1 MEQAMTERR
10 YSGRRKERGLSMVEL
25 MVGLLIALIG
35 SIVIF
40 QVFVVSENYKR
51 TTTGSS
57 DAIQSANFSLHQL
70 ERHFSGAGA
79 GFARMSNMWGCLVQ
93 ARRASTVVLGPGA
106 PAFPAP
112 FNVIA
117 STNVRIAP
125 VLISDGGGAA
135 PDVVLGIGGANDS
148 VNTPVVVT
156 SAPTA
161 TNVSLITTLG
171 VKQNDLLM
179 VVEQG
184 ATGIP
189 CPLAQVGSPDPLWSP
204 PVPPMPVIP
213 NPVAFA
219 ANDSWTNGFSG
230 YSASAKVA
238 NLGPAVCPVG
248 VPCERPRFVAFG
260 VGTDPAGSTNV
271 LLTYDLLFG
280 VEAPFNGQPISIA
293 DNVVNLQAVY
303 GIAATPTD
311 PKVAQWVPPTAP
323 WDLAN
328 LTNGSAASADLIAR
342 IRAVRITVVARNAQ
356 WEKEPVS
363 PATVTLFA
371 DLPAAAQVT
380 VNLTAAEQQYRYRW
394 FDEVI
399 PLRNM
404 LLANN

>member
-1 MEQAMTERR
+1 MTERGF
-10 YSGRRKERGLSMVEL
+10 SGRRTERGLTMVEL
-25 MVGLLIALIG
+25 MVGLVIALIG

-40 QVFVVSENYKR
+40 QVFLVSENYKR
-51 TTTGSS
+51 STTGGS
-57 DAIQSANFSLHQL
+57 DAIQSANFSLYQL
-70 ERHFSGAGA
+70 EREFSGAGA
-79 GFARMSNMWGCLVQ
+79 GLARMTNLWGCLVQ

-106 PAFPAP
+106 AAFPAP
-112 FNVIA
+112 FDVFA

-125 VLISDGGGAA
+125 VLISDGGGAT
-135 PDVVLGIGGANDS
+135 PDVVLGISGANDS

-156 SAPTA
+156 GAPTA
-161 TNVSLITTLG
+161 ANVSLASTLG
-171 VKQNDLLM
+171 VRQNDLLM

-184 ATGIP
+184 AAGNP
-189 CPLAQVGSPDPLWSP
+189 CPLAQVDSPDPLWSP
-204 PVPPMPVIP
+204 PVPPMPLMP

-219 ANDSWTNGFSG
+219 ANDSWTTGFSG

-260 VGTDPAGSTNV
+260 VGTDPAGFTSA

-280 VEAPFNGQPISIA
+280 AEAPFNGEPISIA

-303 GIAATPTD
+303 GVAATPTD
-311 PKVAQWVPPTAP
+311 PTVAQWVPPTAP

-328 LTNGSAASADLIAR
+328 LTNGGAASADLIAR

-356 WEKEPVS
+356 WEKDPVS

-371 DLPAAAQVT
+371 DLPVAARVT
-380 VNLTAAEQQYRYRW
+380 VNLTAAERQYRYRQ
-394 FDEVI
+394 FDAVI

>member
-1 MEQAMTERR
+1 MTERR
-10 YSGRRKERGLSMVEL
+10 FGGRRTERGLTMVEL
-25 MVGLLIALIG
+25 LVGMVIALIG
-35 SIVIF
+35 MIVIF

-51 TTTGSS
+51 TTTGGS

-70 ERHFSGAGA
+70 ERHLSGAGA

-106 PAFPAP
+106 AAFPAP

-125 VLISDGGGAA
+125 VLIRDGGGAA
-135 PDVVLGIGGANDS
+135 PDIVLAIGGANDS

-156 SAPTA
+156 AAPTA
-161 TNVSLITTLG
+161 SNVSLTSTLG
-171 VKQNDLLM
+171 VKQDDLLM
-179 VVEQG
+179 IVEQG
-184 ATGIP
+184 ATGNP
-189 CPLAQVGSPDPLWSP
+189 CPLAQVSSSP
-204 PVPPMPVIP
+204 PAWLPPYAPPMPVITG
-213 NPVAFA
+213 PVNFLL
-219 ANDSWTNGFSG
+219 NDSWSTGFSG

-238 NLGPAVCPVG
+238 NLGPAVCPAN

-260 VGTDPAGSTNV
+260 LGTDPTTNVTSV

-280 VEAPFNGQPISIA
+280 AEAPFNGQPISIA

-363 PATVTLFA
+363 PATSTLFA
-371 DLPAAAQVT
+371 DLPTAAQVT
-380 VNLTAAEQQYRYRW
+380 VNLSTDEQHYRYKL
-394 FDEVI
+394 FDQVI

>member
-1 MEQAMTERR
+1 MTERR
-10 YSGRRKERGLSMVEL
+10 YSGRRTERGMTIVEL
-25 MVGLLIALIG
+25 MVGLVIALLG
-35 SIVIF
+35 TIVIF

-51 TTTGSS
+51 STTGGS
-57 DAIQSANFSLHQL
+57 DAIQSANFSLYQL
-70 ERHFSGAGA
+70 EREISGAGA
-79 GFARMSNMWGCLVQ
+79 GFARMPNLWGCLVQ
-93 ARRASTVVLGPGA
+93 ARRAGTVVLGPGA
-106 PAFPAP
+106 AAFPAP

-117 STNVRIAP
+117 STNVRFAP
-125 VLISDGGGAA
+125 VLISDGGGAT
-135 PDVVLGIGGANDS
+135 PDVVFGIGGANDS

-156 SAPTA
+156 GAPTA
-161 TNVSLITTLG
+161 TNVTLNSTLG

-184 ATGIP
+184 ATGNP
-189 CPLAQVGSPDPLWSP
+189 CPLAQVSSPNPAWSP
-204 PVPPMPVIP
+204 AVPPMPLIP

-219 ANDSWTNGFSG
+219 ANDSWTTGFSG

-248 VPCERPRFVAFG
+248 VPCDRPRFVAFG
-260 VGTDPAGSTNV
+260 IGTDPSGITSV

-280 VEAPFNGQPISIA
+280 AEAPFNGQPISIA
-293 DNVVNLQAVY
+293 DNLVNLQAVY

-323 WDLAN
+323 WDLAT
-328 LTNGSAASADLIAR
+328 LTDGSAASADLIAR
-342 IRAVRITVVARNAQ
+342 IRAVRIAVVARNAQ
-356 WEKEPVS
+356 WEKDPVS

-380 VNLTAAEQQYRYRW
+380 VNLTAAEQQYRYKL
-394 FDEVI
+394 FDDVI

>member
-1 MEQAMTERR
+1 MTERGF
-10 YSGRRKERGLSMVEL
+10 SGRRTERGLTMVEL
-25 MVGLLIALIG
+25 MVGMVIALIG

-40 QVFVVSENYKR
+40 QVFLVSENYKR
-51 TTTGSS
+51 STTGGS
-57 DAIQSANFSLHQL
+57 DAIQSANFSLYQL
-70 ERHFSGAGA
+70 EREFSGAGA
-79 GFARMSNMWGCLVQ
+79 GLARMTNMWGCLVQ

-106 PAFPAP
+106 AAFPAP
-112 FNVIA
+112 FNVFA

-125 VLISDGGGAA
+125 ALISDGGGAT
-135 PDVVLGIGGANDS
+135 PDVVLGISGANDS

-156 SAPTA
+156 GAPTA
-161 TNVSLITTLG
+161 TNVSLASTLG
-171 VKQNDLLM
+171 VRQNDLLM

-184 ATGIP
+184 ATGNP
-189 CPLAQVGSPDPLWSP
+189 CPLAQVDSPDPLWSP
-204 PVPPMPVIP
+204 PVPPMPLMP

-219 ANDSWTNGFSG
+219 ANDSWTTGFSG

-260 VGTDPAGSTNV
+260 VGTDPAGFTSA

-280 VEAPFNGQPISIA
+280 AEAPFNGEPISIA

-303 GIAATPTD
+303 GVAATPTD
-311 PKVAQWVPPTAP
+311 PTVAQWVPPTAP

-328 LTNGSAASADLIAR
+328 LTNGGAVSADLIAR

-356 WEKEPVS
+356 WEKDPVS

-380 VNLTAAEQQYRYRW
+380 VNLTSAERQYRYRQ
-394 FDEVI
+394 FDVVI

>member
-1 MEQAMTERR
+1 L
-10 YSGRRKERGLSMVEL
+10 SGRRTERGLSLVEL
-25 MVGLLIALIG
+25 MVGMVIALIA
-35 SIVIF
+35 SIMIF
-40 QVFVVSENYKR
+40 QVFLVSETYKR
-51 TTTGSS
+51 STTGSS
-57 DAIQSANFSLHQL
+57 DAIQSANFSLYQL
-70 ERHFSGAGA
+70 ERELSGAGA
-79 GFARMSNMWGCLVQ
+79 GFARMPNLWGCRVE
-93 ARRASTVVLGPGA
+93 ARRAGTRVLGPGA
-106 PAFPAP
+106 AAFPAP

-117 STNVRIAP
+117 STNVRMAP
-125 VLISDGGGAA
+125 VLIRDGGGAA
-135 PDVVLGIGGANDS
+135 PDIVLGISGANDS

-161 TNVSLITTLG
+161 TSVSLTTTMG
-171 VKQNDLLM
+171 IKQNDLLM
-179 VVEQG
+179 VVEQEK
-184 ATGIP
+184 TGDP
-189 CPLAQVGSPDPLWSP
+189 CPLAQVSSAAPWNPPYLL
-204 PVPPMPVIP
+204 PVPTIP
-213 NPVAFA
+213 NPISLA
-219 ANDSWTNGFSG
+219 ANDSWMTGFNG
-230 YSASAKVA
+230 YSASSKVA

-260 VGTDPAGSTNV
+260 VGTDPTGFTSV

-280 VEAPFNGQPISIA
+280 AEAPFNGEPISIA

-311 PKVAQWVPPTAP
+311 PKVAEWVPPTAP

-328 LTNGSAASADLIAR
+328 LTDGSAASADLIAR
-342 IRAVRITVVARNAQ
+342 IRAVRIAVVARNAQ
-356 WEKEPVS
+356 WEKDPVS

-380 VNLTAAEQQYRYRW
+380 VNLTATEQHYRYRQ

>member
-10 YSGRRKERGLSMVEL
+10 FSDRRTQRGLTMVEL
-25 MVGLLIALIG
+25 LVGLVIALIG

-51 TTTGSS
+51 TTTGGS
-57 DAIQSANFSLHQL
+57 DAIQSANFSLYQL
-70 ERHFSGAGA
+70 ERVFSGAGA
-79 GFARMSNMWGCLVQ
+79 GLARMTNMWGCLVQ
-93 ARRASTVVLGPGA
+93 ARRAGTVVLGPGA
-106 PAFPAP
+106 AAFPAP
-112 FNVIA
+112 FNVFA

-125 VLISDGGGAA
+125 VLISDGGGAT
-135 PDVVLGIGGANDS
+135 PDVVLGISGANDS

-156 SAPTA
+156 GAPTA
-161 TNVSLITTLG
+161 SNVSLATTLG

-189 CPLAQVGSPDPLWSP
+189 CPLAQVGTPDPLWSP
-204 PVPPMPVIP
+204 PVPPMPVMP
-213 NPVAFA
+213 NPVAFDLS
-219 ANDSWTNGFSG
+219 NSWPTGFSG

-238 NLGPAVCPVG
+238 NLGRGAVCPT
-248 VPCERPRFVAFG
+248 CERPRFVAFG
-260 VGTDPAGSTNV
+260 IGTDPDGLTSA

-280 VEAPFNGQPISIA
+280 AEAPFGGQPISIA

-342 IRAVRITVVARNAQ
+342 IRAVRIVVVARNAQ
-356 WEKEPVS
+356 WEKDPVS
-363 PATVTLFA
+363 AATVTLFA

-380 VNLTAAEQQYRYRW
+380 VNLTAAEQQYRYKV